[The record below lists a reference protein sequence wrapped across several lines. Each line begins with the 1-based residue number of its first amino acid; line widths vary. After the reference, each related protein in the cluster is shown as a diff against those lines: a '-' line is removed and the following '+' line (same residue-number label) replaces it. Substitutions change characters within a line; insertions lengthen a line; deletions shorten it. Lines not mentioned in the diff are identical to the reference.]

1 MSRFANGKILS
12 LPSRLNRQCKIN
24 IQNLCLFIILLNVV
38 MLGVIWIGFKI
49 PIWCCIFTHIF
60 FSLNTEDHADL
71 YIIKPP
77 NLSSTRKCDNE
88 PQGTLFS
95 WFGLSY
101 FYRIKAI
108 SLITADHLQWA
119 IYVKTKGRV
128 YMCMKKT
135 SAKLSTSFK
144 PF

>member
-95 WFGLSY
+95 WFG
-101 FYRIKAI
+101 AI
-108 SLITADHLQWA
+108 LFLPHQSNLIDYSWSLAMGHICKNKRSCL
-119 IYVKTKGRV
+119 YVHEKN
-128 YMCMKKT
+128 
-135 SAKLSTSFK
+135 
-144 PF
+144 